1 MRTENITD
9 FYALTADD
17 IQAYQRILSATYDLD
32 IRSSGE
38 KGLSNHGTWKI
49 FAPAKDRTYYTVF
62 GQSLAEAV
70 ENWFNHIRDRGTEP
84 FFGE

>member
-17 IQAYQRILSATYDLD
+17 IQAYQRILNATYDLD
-32 IRSSGE
+32 VRASGE
-38 KGLSNHGTWKI
+38 KGLKNHECWKV
-49 FAPAKDRTYYTVF
+49 FAPAKDRTYYTAT

-70 ENWFNHIRDRGTEP
+70 DNWFEYIKDRGTEP